1 MNHEDFQN
9 QLKAVS
15 GAHFRLLWIA
25 GGDDLK
31 RHALLQEI
39 AKDLGAPLLEV
50 GKMLSAALLDL
61 PIKLRAVSAEECFHD
76 LLKEG
81 AGEIRC
87 LDHLDILFDQSLH
100 LDAISLIKN
109 SSRRF
114 TLVASWPGV
123 HKGDMLSYGSPD
135 HPSFVQFTPVKDEQT
150 LHVIQ

>member
-1 MNHEDFQN
+1 MNLENFQT
-9 QLKAVS
+9 QLKDLF

-25 GGDDLK
+25 GGDASK

-39 AKDLGAPLLEV
+39 ARDSGAPLLEV
-50 GKMLSAALLDL
+50 GKILSAALLDL
-61 PIKLRAVSAEECFHD
+61 PAKLRAVSAEECFHD

-81 AGEIRC
+81 AGEIRF
-87 LDHLDILFDQSLH
+87 LDYLDILFDQSLQ

-114 TLVASWPGV
+114 TLVASWPGIHELDV
-123 HKGDMLSYGSPD
+123 LSYGSPD

>member
-1 MNHEDFQN
+1 MKSDEINAQIAA
-9 QLKAVS
+9 LS

-25 GGDDLK
+25 GGDASK
-31 RHALLQEI
+31 RHAHLQEI
-39 AKDLGAPLLEV
+39 AKDSGVPLLDV

-61 PIKLRAVSAEECFHD
+61 PVKLRAVSAEECFHD

-81 AGEIRC
+81 AGDVRC
-87 LDHLDILFDQSLH
+87 LEHLDILFDQSLQ

>member
-1 MNHEDFQN
+1 MKLEDFPTRVKE
-9 QLKAVS
+9 LAS
-15 GAHFRLLWIA
+15 AHFRLLWIA
-25 GGDDLK
+25 GADDSK
-31 RHALLQEI
+31 RHALLQEV

-50 GKMLSAALLDL
+50 GKTLSAALLDL
-61 PIKLRAVSAEECFHD
+61 PIKLRAVSAEECFHN

-109 SSRRF
+109 ASRRF

-123 HKGDMLSYGSPD
+123 HEGDVLSYGSPD
-135 HPSFVQFTPVKDEQT
+135 HPSFVQFTPVKDEQS
-150 LHVIQ
+150 LQVIQ